1 MFGLPDLMHE
11 KGLRISP
18 KNACKE
24 EKNCGGTSGTR
35 QPGVLL
41 TFHTQSC

>member
-1 MFGLPDLMHE
+1 MFSLPDLMHE

-18 KNACKE
+18 KNAFEE
-24 EKNCGGTSGTR
+24 EKNSGGTR
-35 QPGVLL
+35 QPRVLL